1 MSGLQTNAATVGLF
15 VPGNV
20 RAASLNA
27 TSLNGVVL
35 SAGFGTVVS
44 DALSNSAF
52 VVAVPGMTATGKAIA
67 YVSGLDTT
75 ANIFVESSVAGAGG
89 EFLGTGAVKVGDYV
103 MSKVGFPV
111 MAAIL
116 GPRDMK
122 VLKRYIANSES
133 IHANTLIQD
142 MEGRATLENIVD
154 MSHHVVA
161 KMRKLGELH
170 VPTNG

>member
-67 YVSGLDTT
+67 WVSGTDTT
-75 ANIFVESSVAGAGG
+75 PNIFVESCVAGVGG
-89 EFLGTGAVKVGDYV
+89 VSIILNALPTGDGEV
-103 MSKVGFPV
+103 S
-111 MAAIL
+111 
-116 GPRDMK
+116 
-122 VLKRYIANSES
+122 VLVLS
-133 IHANTLIQD
+133 L
-142 MEGRATLENIVD
+142 V
-154 MSHHVVA
+154 
-161 KMRKLGELH
+161 
-170 VPTNG
+170 